1 MELVTRRFKPV
12 THGFEF
18 VTRNS
23 CFTIS
28 QYFAGK
34 VKVELATF
42 KLNATKADF
51 KNAAGLATSKFAKKV
66 DLASLKSEVDKLD
79 TDKLEKVP
87 TGLNSLKVK

>member
-34 VKVELATF
+34 VKVELDLF
-42 KLNATKADF
+42 NDATKVDF